1 MDITNYSIWLH
12 WLIIQTWGPWYLLTE
27 SCQQR
32 VLCSQIP
39 EAFSATEQSLNV
51 LLRWGD
57 PILPGRPC
65 RVSCLPRTPRR
76 WSIPL
81 RTPPSWR
88 SGRSLGGIQ
97 DLLEIYLFSVLAWL
111 ICSSKT
117 LLDESNLRKFWKIN
131 IVIGIEDWLIWDKDR
146 VDAVTTFS
154 YIYIIAHYGDLHADT
169 LTQEHPNLLVTCHS
183 RSFLSQLSCLD
194 GILIY
199 HACHKISWSSLWIIL
214 EILPKGITDFAHLR

>member
-32 VLCSQIP
+32 VSCLQIL

-57 PILPGRPC
+57 PIWPGRPC

-76 WSIPL
+76 WSIQL

-97 DLLEIYLFSVLAWL
+97 DLLEIYLFSVLAG
-111 ICSSKT
+111 SSKT
-117 LLDESNLRKFWKIN
+117 LLNESNLRKFWKIN

-154 YIYIIAHYGDLHADT
+154 YIYIIAHYRISMPT
-169 LTQEHPNLLVTCHS
+169 LSLKNIQTCLSLVTQEV
-183 RSFLSQLSCLD
+183 SCLNW
-194 GILIY
+194 
-199 HACHKISWSSLWIIL
+199 AVCM
-214 EILPKGITDFAHLR
+214 

>member
-1 MDITNYSIWLH
+1 MFINWIL
-12 WLIIQTWGPWYLLTE
+12 
-27 SCQQR
+27 
-32 VLCSQIP
+32 
-39 EAFSATEQSLNV
+39 SATCRKFRKPLLPQSRV
-51 LLRWGD
+51 WTCCCADD
-57 PILPGRPC
+57 PIWPGRPC
-65 RVSCLPRTPRR
+65 RVSCLRRTPRR

-117 LLDESNLRKFWKIN
+117 LLNESNLRKFWKIN
-131 IVIGIEDWLIWDKDR
+131 IVIGIGIEDWLIWDKDR

-183 RSFLSQLSCLD
+183 RSFLSQLSCLHVT
-194 GILIY
+194 LITM
-199 HACHKISWSSLWIIL
+199 C
-214 EILPKGITDFAHLR
+214 ITKSVKEGVFG

>member
-1 MDITNYSIWLH
+1 MPRKYKVISMDITNYIWLH

-32 VLCSQIP
+32 FSCSQIP
-39 EAFSATEQSLNV
+39 VAFSATEQSLNV

-57 PILPGRPC
+57 PIWPGRPC

-111 ICSSKT
+111 IWSSKT
-117 LLDESNLRKFWKIN
+117 LLNESNLRKFWKIN
-131 IVIGIEDWLIWDKDR
+131 IVIGIGIEDWLIWDKDR

-154 YIYIIAHYGDLHADT
+154 YIYIIAHYGDLHANISSKNIQT
-169 LTQEHPNLLVTCHS
+169 CLSLVTQEV
-183 RSFLSQLSCLD
+183 SCLNW
-194 GILIY
+194 
-199 HACHKISWSSLWIIL
+199 AVCM
-214 EILPKGITDFAHLR
+214 

>member
-1 MDITNYSIWLH
+1 MMFINWIL
-12 WLIIQTWGPWYLLTE
+12 
-27 SCQQR
+27 
-32 VLCSQIP
+32 
-39 EAFSATEQSLNV
+39 SATC
-51 LLRWGD
+51 RKF
-57 PILPGRPC
+57 

-76 WSIPL
+76 WSIQL

-117 LLDESNLRKFWKIN
+117 LLNESNLRKFWKIN
-131 IVIGIEDWLIWDKDR
+131 IVIGIEDWLIWDKNR
-146 VDAVTTFS
+146 VDGVTTFS

-183 RSFLSQLSCLD
+183 RSFLSQLSWAIWMEFSFTMRVTKSVEVVF
-194 GILIY
+194 G
-199 HACHKISWSSLWIIL
+199 
-214 EILPKGITDFAHLR
+214 

>member
-32 VLCSQIP
+32 VSCSQIP

-57 PILPGRPC
+57 PIWPGRPC
-65 RVSCLPRTPRR
+65 WVSCLPRTPRR
-76 WSIPL
+76 WSIEL

-117 LLDESNLRKFWKIN
+117 LLDESNLLKNKYSHWNRRL
-131 IVIGIEDWLIWDKDR
+131 VDLRQSRDGVDK
-146 VDAVTTFS
+146 VTTFS
-154 YIYIIAHYGDLHADT
+154 YIYIIAHYGDLHADISSKNIQT
-169 LTQEHPNLLVTCHS
+169 CLSLVTQEV
-183 RSFLSQLSCLD
+183 SCLNWAVWMEFSFTMCVTKSVEVVF
-194 GILIY
+194 G
-199 HACHKISWSSLWIIL
+199 
-214 EILPKGITDFAHLR
+214 

>member
-32 VLCSQIP
+32 VSCSQIP

-57 PILPGRPC
+57 PIWPGRPC
-65 RVSCLPRTPRR
+65 RVSCLPRTPRC

-117 LLDESNLRKFWKIN
+117 LLNESNLRKFWKIN

-154 YIYIIAHYGDLHADT
+154 YIYIIAHYGDLHADISSKNIQT
-169 LTQEHPNLLVTCHS
+169 CLSLVTQEV
-183 RSFLSQLSCLD
+183 SCLNW
-194 GILIY
+194 
-199 HACHKISWSSLWIIL
+199 AVCM
-214 EILPKGITDFAHLR
+214 

>member
-1 MDITNYSIWLH
+1 M
-12 WLIIQTWGPWYLLTE
+12 
-27 SCQQR
+27 
-32 VLCSQIP
+32 SQIP

-57 PILPGRPC
+57 PIWPGRPC
-65 RVSCLPRTPRR
+65 QVSCQPRTPRPRR

-169 LTQEHPNLLVTCHS
+169 HPRTSKL
-183 RSFLSQLSCLD
+183 
-194 GILIY
+194 
-199 HACHKISWSSLWIIL
+199 ACHLSLKKFLVSTELFACNSHLPCVSQNKISCSSLWVIL
-214 EILPKGITDFAHLR
+214 EILSKGLTDFAHLR

>member
-32 VLCSQIP
+32 VSCSQIP

-57 PILPGRPC
+57 PIWPGRPC

-117 LLDESNLRKFWKIN
+117 LINESNLRKFWKIN
-131 IVIGIEDWLIWDKDR
+131 IVIGIEDWLIWDEAEMESIK
-146 VDAVTTFS
+146 
-154 YIYIIAHYGDLHADT
+154 L
-169 LTQEHPNLLVTCHS
+169 QHS
-183 RSFLSQLSCLD
+183 RIFISL
-194 GILIY
+194 LITEISMPIS
-199 HACHKISWSSLWIIL
+199 HPRTSKLACHLSLKKFLVSTELFGWNSH
-214 EILPKGITDFAHLR
+214 LPCVSQNQLK